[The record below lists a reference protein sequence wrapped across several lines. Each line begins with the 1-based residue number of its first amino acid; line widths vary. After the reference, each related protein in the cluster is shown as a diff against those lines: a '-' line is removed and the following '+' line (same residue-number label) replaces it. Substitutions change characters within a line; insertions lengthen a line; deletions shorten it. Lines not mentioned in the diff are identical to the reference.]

1 MPGKFNLPH
10 AISDQTILLCA
21 NVVPTLINP
30 TLYGLLYSVLMLFQQ
45 RTKDTRTNN
54 PIDQGVNMY
63 GHDVVNVVTVV
74 DDDDDDDDVVVVVV
88 VVVVVDDLELLQR

>member
-1 MPGKFNLPH
+1 MFL
-10 AISDQTILLCA
+10 
-21 NVVPTLINP
+21 
-30 TLYGLLYSVLMLFQQ
+30 QQ

-63 GHDVVNVVTVV
+63 SHDVVSVVV
-74 DDDDDDDDVVVVVV
+74 DDD